1 MKDRRALSVSA
12 AARALKMHRASVHR
26 YLKRAPTIR
35 NARGKVVMWR
45 LMDEIAAAKGKETR
59 GRRLAMLGPSAKAKM
74 AWLNKLSPSTKP
86 RRLNRA
92 MREYYAWRRELGD
105 AWRDWSAEERREVA
119 EQLKG
124 FALMHALVLKMDKA
138 ATLASIKPAP
148 KTSA

>member
-1 MKDRRALSVSA
+1 
-12 AARALKMHRASVHR
+12 
-26 YLKRAPTIR
+26 
-35 NARGKVVMWR
+35 MWR